1 MCGQS
6 DTSAANG
13 ISLSK
18 SRTTLVLKFGG
29 TSVADALAW
38 QRIHAIVQRGCA
50 AAERVVL
57 VVSALSQVSNTIEQL
72 LREARK
78 EFPQPRFE
86 KLQTRHES
94 LAADLG
100 VTQLAAIAAEW
111 QRLQAL
117 LSSLRGKH
125 GRIAPPLW
133 AQAMSCGEIIAS
145 RLGGSFLQQQGLAVS
160 WLHAPDLLLASDDS
174 YLDSDCRFNPR
185 PETQALLDQAPLFI
199 TQGFIAR
206 NDAGETVLLGRDG
219 SDTSATL
226 LAGGLGA
233 QRCEIWS
240 DVPGFYSTDP
250 RRIPQAKLI
259 KTLSCAEAQEI
270 ALMGA
275 KVLHPRA
282 IAPLVAA
289 GIELQLH
296 SSQNPAVQGT
306 RVSNRHATTTCIVKA
321 VTVKNHVLLLHMESL
336 KMWRQDGFLADI
348 FTCFK
353 QHRFSVDL
361 ISTSEA
367 SVSVSLDKITVERE
381 PELAA
386 MLADLQKFCTITTI
400 SHCATLSVIGSNIR
414 SILHELSPLFA
425 LFEHQTVHL
434 VTQSANN
441 LNLTFVVDQQQSER
455 LLHKMHQLLFGGA
468 TTGEVFG
475 DSWLQLQKTSV
486 DELPSRSTSW
496 WQQQRSKL
504 LKLAAQHDTAL
515 YVYSLAAVDAAVQK
529 LRALS
534 NVKRIFY
541 AMKAN
546 HNEMLL
552 KFLST
557 QKVDFECVSQ
567 QEIEHLARALPQLDM
582 ARVLFTPNFCAR
594 HEYELALARGCM
606 VTIDN
611 LYVLEQ
617 WGEVFAA
624 REVILRIDP
633 GFSKGHHRHVTT
645 GGVRSKFGISP
656 RDGERMLAATQRHG
670 IIVKGLHAHSGSGIL
685 APHEWQGRAE
695 VLASLAAEFL
705 QAKVLNLGGGFGVP
719 EHSQECELDFA
730 MLDASLREVAQRFE
744 LWIEPGR
751 YLTAA
756 AGVLLAQV
764 TQLKHKER
772 VNFVGVN
779 TGMNSLLRPALYDA
793 YHEIFNL
800 TRLGDG
806 DAPEEVEVVGPIC
819 ESADNFAHA
828 RRLPLCQ
835 EGDVLLVNNAGAYG
849 AVMSSHYN
857 LRPPATEVVL

>member
-1 MCGQS
+1 MS
-6 DTSAANG
+6 NTSGA
-13 ISLSK
+13 SLSK
-18 SRTTLVLKFGG
+18 SLTTLVLKFGG
-29 TSVADALAW
+29 TSVTDAAAW
-38 QRIHAIVQRGCA
+38 QRIHTIVQRSA
-50 AAERVVL
+50 NEAERVVL

-72 LREARK
+72 LRTTRH
-78 EFPQPRFE
+78 EFPQQHFE
-86 KLQTRHES
+86 QLQARHLS

-100 VTQLAAIAAEW
+100 VTELADIKAEL
-111 QRLQAL
+111 QRLHML
-117 LSSLRGKH
+117 LSALVGKQEQ
-125 GRIAPPLW
+125 IAPPLW

-145 RLGGSFLQQQGLAVS
+145 RLGCSFLQQQGLAVS
-160 WLHAPDLLLASDDS
+160 WLHAPDLLLASDDN
-174 YLDSDCRFNPR
+174 YLDSDCCFSPQ
-185 PETQALLDQAPLFI
+185 PEAEVLLERASLFI

-206 NDAGETVLLGRDG
+206 NAAGETVLLGRGG

-226 LAGGLGA
+226 LSGGLKA

-289 GIELQLH
+289 GVELQLF
-296 SSQNPAVQGT
+296 SLQNPDVQGT
-306 RVSNRHATTTCIVKA
+306 RVSSRPATDTNMVKA
-321 VTVKNHVLLLHMESL
+321 VTVKNNILLLHMESL
-336 KMWRQDGFLADI
+336 KMWRRAGFLADI
-348 FTCFK
+348 FNCFK

-367 SVSVSLDKITVERE
+367 SVSVSLDKITSERE
-381 PELAA
+381 PELDALLAA
-386 MLADLQKFCTITTI
+386 LQKFCTVTKIP
-400 SHCATLSVIGSNIR
+400 HCATLSVIGRNIR

-425 LFEHQTVHL
+425 LFERQTVHL
-434 VTQSANN
+434 VAQSAND
-441 LNLTFVVDQQQSER
+441 LNLTFVVAQEQSER

-475 DSWLQLQKTSV
+475 DSWLQLQKTSA
-486 DELPSRSTSW
+486 DALPLRPTAW

-504 LKLAAQHDTAL
+504 LKLAAQHNHAL
-515 YVYSLAAVDAAVQK
+515 YVYSLAAVDVALQK
-529 LRALS
+529 LQGLNS
-534 NVKRIFY
+534 VSRIFY

-546 HNEMLL
+546 HNEALL
-552 KFLST
+552 KFLAA

-567 QEIEHLARALPQLDM
+567 EEIEHLARVLPQLDM

-594 HEYELALARGCM
+594 HEYEWALAHGCI

-617 WGEVFAA
+617 WGDIFAE

-633 GFSKGHHRHVTT
+633 GFSKGHHRHVMT

-656 RDGERMLAATQRHG
+656 RDSDRMLTATQRHG

-685 APHEWQGRAE
+685 APHEWRGRAE
-695 VLASLAAEFL
+695 ALAELATEF
-705 QAKVLNLGGGFGVP
+705 AHTKVLNLGGGFGVP
-719 EHSQECELDFA
+719 EHPQERELNYAAIDT
-730 MLDASLREVAQRFE
+730 SLRAMAEQFE

-800 TRLGDG
+800 TRLDEG
-806 DAPEEVEVVGPIC
+806 DASEVVEVVGPIC
-819 ESADNFAHA
+819 ESADNFGHA

-835 EGDVLLVNNAGAYG
+835 EGDMLLISNAGAYG
-849 AVMSSHYN
+849 AVMASHYN
-857 LRPPATEVVL
+857 LRQPATEVVL

>member
-1 MCGQS
+1 MS
-6 DTSAANG
+6 PSHIT
-13 ISLSK
+13 I
-18 SRTTLVLKFGG
+18 VLKFGG
-29 TSVADALAW
+29 TSVADAASW
-38 QRIHAIVQRGCA
+38 RRIHTIVQSRCA
-50 AAERVVL
+50 TAERVVL

-72 LREARK
+72 LREARQG
-78 EFPQPRFE
+78 FPQTRFAQ
-86 KLQTRHES
+86 LRARHQR
-94 LAADLG
+94 LATDLG
-100 VTQLAAIAAEW
+100 VTQLDAIELEW

-117 LSSLRGKH
+117 LTSICGQRAQ
-125 GRIAPPLW
+125 IAPSLW
-133 AQAMSCGEIIAS
+133 AQAMSCGEVIAS
-145 RLGGSFLQQQGLAVS
+145 RLGYCFLQRQGLALS
-160 WLHAPDLLLASDDS
+160 WLSATDLLLASDDS
-174 YLDSDCRFNPR
+174 YLDSDCRFSPR
-185 PETQALLDQAPLFI
+185 PTAQAQLTRASLCI

-206 NDAGETVLLGRDG
+206 NSAGETVLLGRGG

-250 RRIPQAKLI
+250 RHIPQAKLI

-282 IAPLVAA
+282 IAPLVTA
-289 GIELQLH
+289 GVELQLC
-296 SSQNPAVQGT
+296 SLQNPEVQGT
-306 RVSNRHATTTCIVKA
+306 RVSSRPATEACMVKA
-321 VTVKNHVLLLHMESL
+321 VTVKNNVLMLHMESL
-336 KMWRQDGFLADI
+336 KMWRRAGFLADI
-348 FTCFK
+348 FNCFK

-367 SVSVSLDKITVERE
+367 SVSVTLDKITAERE
-381 PELAA
+381 SELEALLTA
-386 MLADLQKFCTITTI
+386 LQKFCTITKVP
-400 SHCATLSVIGSNIR
+400 HCATLSVIGRNIR

-425 LFEHQTVHL
+425 LFERQTVHL
-434 VTQSANN
+434 VAQAAND
-441 LNLTFVVDQQQSER
+441 LNLTFVVAQEQSER

-468 TTGEVFG
+468 TTAEVFG
-475 DSWLQLQKTSV
+475 DSWLKLQETSTV
-486 DELPSRSTSW
+486 ALPPRPTPW
-496 WQQQRSKL
+496 WRQQRAEL
-504 LKLAAQHDTAL
+504 MQLAAQHNAAL
-515 YVYSLAAVDAAVQK
+515 YVYSLAAVDEAVQK
-529 LRALS
+529 LRALGS
-534 NVKRIFY
+534 VMRIFY

-546 HNEMLL
+546 HNKALL
-552 KFLST
+552 EFLAAH
-557 QKVDFECVSQ
+557 KVDFECVSQ
-567 QEIEHLARALPQLDM
+567 EEIQHLVQALPQLDM

-594 HEYELALARGCM
+594 HEYEFAVARGCM

-617 WGEVFAA
+617 WGEVFAE

-633 GFSKGHHRHVTT
+633 GFSKGHHRHVMT

-656 RDGERMLAATQRHG
+656 RDYERMRAATRRHG
-670 IIVKGLHAHSGSGIL
+670 IIVKGLHSHSGSGIL

-695 VLASLAAEFL
+695 ALAELAAEFV
-705 QAKVLNLGGGFGVP
+705 QVEVLNLGGGFGVP
-719 EHSQECELDFA
+719 EHPQERELDCA
-730 MLDASLREVAQRFE
+730 ALDTSLQAIAKRYE

-764 TQLKHKER
+764 TQLKYKEQ

-800 TRLGDG
+800 TRLEEE
-806 DAPEEVEVVGPIC
+806 DASEAVEVVGPIC
-819 ESADNFAHA
+819 ESADNFGHA
-828 RRLPLCQ
+828 RLLPPCQ
-835 EGDVLLVNNAGAYG
+835 EGDLLLINNVGAYG
-849 AVMSSHYN
+849 AVMASYYN